1 MKKLSVVCL
10 SLLALFADGCQK
22 HSLVLVPALAKPAL
36 YAKKGD
42 VLEWYKP
49 DGKTDM
55 PVTFSA
61 SGGSPCREGSATV
74 TVCHVTVSTGIFSYS
89 CDGCRDPVVVVGK
102 SGSTAVLF
110 QGMRSAEVPTGFND
124 PVGVACDSAGNA
136 FVDPQTASVG
146 DQFQWFATG
155 AHPVPAWSFE
165 LADVCFE
172 GSSFDQNR
180 TTCTVK
186 QDAAG
191 KTYRVSIPSC
201 QNTKTYDAQITV
213 KQRAAYK

>member
-61 SGGSPCREGSATV
+61 SGGSPCREGIGGRHSVPRHRLAASCRQV
-74 TVCHVTVSTGIFSYS
+74 TIKIQISSYGAVGFMTSSTFLILAEFVRVTPVSTLTATYPSYH
-89 CDGCRDPVVVVGK
+89 K
-102 SGSTAVLF
+102 S
-110 QGMRSAEVPTGFND
+110 
-124 PVGVACDSAGNA
+124 
-136 FVDPQTASVG
+136 
-146 DQFQWFATG
+146 
-155 AHPVPAWSFE
+155 
-165 LADVCFE
+165 
-172 GSSFDQNR
+172 
-180 TTCTVK
+180 
-186 QDAAG
+186 
-191 KTYRVSIPSC
+191 I
-201 QNTKTYDAQITV
+201 
-213 KQRAAYK
+213 